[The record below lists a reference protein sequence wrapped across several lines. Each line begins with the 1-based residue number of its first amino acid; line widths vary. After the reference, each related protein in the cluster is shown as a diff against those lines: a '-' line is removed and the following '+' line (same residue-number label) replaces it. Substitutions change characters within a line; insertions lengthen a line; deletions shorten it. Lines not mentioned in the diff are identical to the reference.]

1 MIVVVSCPFL
11 NMVLK
16 LSRLR
21 EALMMVSL
29 HKNKRKIPSNSSST
43 HCSVIKPCRAVTSL
57 TTWSRKLHQPFRI
70 WSKNL
75 SAAQKSKVIM
85 EILIGRNE
93 KVQSCHVVEVRIF
106 PHRNLFFQ
114 HWIKK
119 HQ

>member
-1 MIVVVSCPFL
+1 
-11 NMVLK
+11 
-16 LSRLR
+16 
-21 EALMMVSL
+21 
-29 HKNKRKIPSNSSST
+29 
-43 HCSVIKPCRAVTSL
+43 
-57 TTWSRKLHQPFRI
+57 
-70 WSKNL
+70 
-75 SAAQKSKVIM
+75 M